1 MTEHPRRFAHPG
13 ALTWSLSGSE
23 EVGRERWLMRM
34 VIVVAGMACFA
45 YAMLHGRRD
54 PGPGLSGADLLYT
67 AGVGVSVGAFVVG
80 IVARRFQRPY
90 GHLLYLVSAA
100 ATVAIYLMAPARPA
114 GTMLFVLVG
123 FAAGGYPVRRS
134 APIVLIASAGIGAGI
149 AARGR
154 PFGDVLTIIGLVGLA
169 AGVRAARMRDAARR
183 AEQQNLILAERAHIA
198 REIHDILAHSLSA
211 QLVHLEGARL
221 LIAGGRTDEALDR
234 VERARG
240 LARSGL
246 EETRRA
252 LATLRG
258 DIRPIDEVLRELAG
272 EHRVLGDARCEVTI
286 TGRRRELDAKANL
299 AVIRTAQEAL
309 TNVRKHAPGADVAV
323 ELRYLDGWCELEVTD
338 TGGTREAGSLASLGG
353 GYGLVGM
360 RERAELIGGT
370 LGAGPDGKG
379 FRVLLRVPL

>member
-1 MTEHPRRFAHPG
+1 MTEHPRWPAYP
-13 ALTWSLSGSE
+13 SGLRLLPN
-23 EVGRERWLMRM
+23 GDDAARERWLLRLALL
-34 VIVVAGMACFA
+34 VAGMAWFA
-45 YAMLHGRRD
+45 YAMLYGKRD
-54 PGPGLSGADLLYT
+54 PGPGVSGTDLLYT
-67 AGVGVSVGAFVVG
+67 AGVAVSVTAFLGGV
-80 IVARRFQRPY
+80 VARRFERPY
-90 GHLLYLVSAA
+90 GHLLYVLSAA
-100 ATVAIYLMAPARPA
+100 ATVTIYLLAPDRSA

-134 APIVLIASAGIGAGI
+134 APVVLLASAGIGAGI

-154 PFGDVLTIIGLVGLA
+154 PFAEALTIVGMVGLA
-169 AGVRAARMRDAARR
+169 AGVRAARMREAARH
-183 AEQQNLILAERAHIA
+183 AEQENLILAERAHIA

-221 LIAGGRTDEALDR
+221 LIKSGRTDDALDR

-258 DIRPIDEVLRELAG
+258 DIPPMDEVLRELAD

-286 TGRRRELDAKANL
+286 AGLPRELDAKAGL

-309 TNVRKHAPGADVAV
+309 TNVRKHAPGADVTV
-323 ELRYLDGWCELEVTD
+323 ELRYLDAWCELEVAD
-338 TGGTREAGSLASLGG
+338 TGGTGEPGPLASLGS

-370 LGAGPDGKG
+370 LEAGPDGKG